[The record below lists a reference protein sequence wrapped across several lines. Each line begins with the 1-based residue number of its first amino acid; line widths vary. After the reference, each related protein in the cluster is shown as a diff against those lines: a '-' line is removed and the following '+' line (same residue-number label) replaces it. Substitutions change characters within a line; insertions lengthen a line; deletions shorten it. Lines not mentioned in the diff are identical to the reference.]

1 MNILEKLLGNNYPK
15 LGSAVCADGNRTI
28 VTVSRTLSPDH
39 VDLDAPS
46 YVETKFKKHIP
57 ILTSID
63 VELDAV
69 IDVELDAVTEEQT
82 IKVTVEVDGK
92 FNSIDALR
100 HLAFIA
106 ERIGQI
112 AEDRLSEPSAV
123 KNIGLDCKPFICTD
137 DEPEEVKHE
146 DA

>member
-1 MNILEKLLGNNYPK
+1 MNILEKLLGEACTK

-39 VDLDAPS
+39 VDLDSPS

-69 IDVELDAVTEEQT
+69 TEEQT

-92 FNSIDALR
+92 FNNIDDLR

-106 ERIGQI
+106 RGISEV
-112 AEDRLSEPSAV
+112 AEDRLSEPNVIKDISS
-123 KNIGLDCKPFICTD
+123 DCKQFICTD
-137 DEPEEVKHE
+137 NEPEETQ
-146 DA
+146 ANA